1 MLPLAPEVPDSGTF
15 PQSVKDWA
23 MHSFNS
29 VHGFFVSWPLAADW
43 RAAGMKIWFWLKLW
57 LLKPWLSGRLAR

>member
-1 MLPLAPEVPDSGTF
+1 
-15 PQSVKDWA
+15 

-43 RAAGMKIWFWLKLW
+43 RAAGMEKLCLNW
-57 LLKPWLSGRLAR
+57 VFGTPGIGVAFVPLFETIRRGKSVPRAH